1 MPGDNLGPRRPA
13 IDNDDNLWVPEWNSG
28 WLTRF
33 SPVDASFNR
42 YDLGDSALGPYDVE
56 VDRTSGE
63 IWVTG
68 ALAASMVV
76 FNPSTEKALE
86 IPLPTNPA
94 YTRHLAVDP
103 RNGDLWSAYSS
114 LPAAEPRIVRIQR

>member
-1 MPGDNLGPRRPA
+1 G
-13 IDNDDNLWVPEWNSG
+13 S
-28 WLTRF
+28 
-33 SPVDASFNR
+33 
-42 YDLGDSALGPYDVE
+42 SALGGYDAE
-56 VDRTSGE
+56 VDPLTGE
-63 IWVTG
+63 VWVTG

-76 FNPSTEKALE
+76 FDPESRRSLE

-114 LPAAEPRIVRIQR
+114 LPAAKPRVVRIERAARQALSASRAAAP